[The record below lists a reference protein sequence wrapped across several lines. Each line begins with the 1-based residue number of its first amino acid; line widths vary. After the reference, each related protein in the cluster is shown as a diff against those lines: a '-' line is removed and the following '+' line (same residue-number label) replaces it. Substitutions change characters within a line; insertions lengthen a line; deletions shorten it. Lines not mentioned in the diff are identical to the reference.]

1 MGSRPSCLELIFII
15 YSYNLLVADRRK
27 RQQENAR
34 RCKKAAKGRPKGSK
48 KNAKRMRKATL
59 DAQRSSLYVAKPHP
73 S

>member
-15 YSYNLLVADRRK
+15 YSYNLPVDDRCK
-27 RQQENAR
+27 RQKENAR
-34 RCKKAAKGRPKGSK
+34 RCKKAAKGRPKECQR
-48 KNAKRMRKATL
+48 ATKRMPKATL